1 LRKEKQM
8 RAMSQENNIQKTS
21 NPKIVVIAL
30 AVICVILA
38 ASLIG
43 VIALYQ
49 PNNSQ
54 TQLAEK
60 DARISSLQTQI
71 ATLQSQLSNS
81 PNASTYVT
89 QIAYL
94 NQQLVA
100 LNDAL
105 NSTNSDMLS
114 LQSIVQLQTSGTL
127 YNGNFNQDAN
137 TTTTLW
143 NTALDYAGYI
153 VVQTTA
159 SANTTYAEVSYSY
172 AGANFDYNQTLGIS
186 GTAVFPVLPGEV
198 TVKIGNTNQ
207 TATNSITAAV
217 VYYY

>member
-8 RAMSQENNIQKTS
+8 RAMSQENNVQKTS

-60 DARISSLQTQI
+60 DATISSLRTQI
-71 ATLQSQLSNS
+71 AVLQSQLSNT

-114 LQSIVQLQTSGTL
+114 LQSIVQLQMSGTL

-143 NTALDYAGYI
+143 NTELDYAGYI
-153 VVQTTA
+153 VVQATA
-159 SANTTYAEVSYSY
+159 SANTTYVEVSYSY

-186 GTAVFPVLPGEV
+186 GTAVFPVLPGTV
-198 TVKIGNTNQ
+198 TVIIGNTNQ
-207 TATNSITAAV
+207 TATNSVTASA